1 MVGAD
6 AAEEAGGRL
15 RHAMS
20 LIRHEVHY
28 GNRVMR
34 CFAERPPHIDA
45 MFRATVAASPDALA
59 LVDGDTRLSYA
70 ELNGAVEHMA
80 GNLAVLGIAKGDRV
94 AVILGNRREFVF
106 AVLACARIGAIAV
119 PIGIRNRLHENEY
132 VLSHCGAQAVIFE
145 AELAAQIPGRETCP
159 DLAHR
164 FAAGGSVA
172 GARDVAELLTPASA
186 PKVEI
191 AEEDTFAIL
200 YTSGTTGRPK
210 GAMLTHFG
218 SIHSARHFE
227 LAIGLKPGD
236 RTVLAV
242 PASHVT
248 GLIAVIVTFVAVGGA
263 TFLLPVF
270 KARDF
275 LALMARERINV
286 VILVPAM
293 YNLCLL
299 EPDFASYDLSHWR
312 LGGYGGAP
320 MPEATIKAMATRL
333 PHLDLYNGYGATE
346 TTSPTTAMPPKLGKV
361 VTDSVGT
368 VVPCGEVVVM
378 DDDGREVPRGEKGEI
393 WIAGPMVIPGYWN
406 NPAANAENFV
416 GGFWKSGDIGSIDAE
431 GFVRVFDRKKDMI
444 NRAGFKVFSA
454 EVENVLAHHEGV
466 VECAIVGRPDP
477 VLGERT
483 VAFVVP
489 KPGFDDPAA
498 FKSFLAEC
506 LADYKV
512 PDNIVLCQ
520 EPLPRN
526 PNGKV
531 VKAPLREQAAALP
544 LPRR

>member
-1 MVGAD
+1 MP
-6 AAEEAGGRL
+6 
-15 RHAMS
+15 S
-20 LIRHEVHY
+20 IRHELHY
-28 GNRVMR
+28 GDRVMR
-34 CFAERPPHIDA
+34 CFAERPPNIDA
-45 MFRATVAASPDALA
+45 MFRASVARDSNALA
-59 LVDGDTRLSYA
+59 LVDGATRLTYA
-70 ELNGAVEHMA
+70 ELDRAVERVA
-80 GNLAVLGIAKGDRV
+80 GNLAGLGIGKGDRV

-106 AVLACARIGAIAV
+106 AVLATARIGAVAV
-119 PIGIRNRLHENEY
+119 PIGTRNRLPENEY
-132 VLSHCGAQAVIFE
+132 VLGHCGAKAVIFE
-145 AELAAQIPGRETCP
+145 AELAGEIPTRDACP

-164 FAAGGSVA
+164 FAAGGSGA
-172 GARDVAELLTPASA
+172 GARDVAELLAPALA

-191 AEEDTFAIL
+191 AEEDVFCIL

-218 SIHSARHFE
+218 SIHSALHFE
-227 LAIGLKPGD
+227 HAIGLKPGD

-248 GLIAVIVTFVAVGGA
+248 GLIAVILSFVAVGGT
-263 TFLLPVF
+263 TFLLPAF

-275 LALMARERINV
+275 LELMARERINV

-299 EPDFASYDLSHWR
+299 EPDFASFDLSHWR

-320 MPEATIKAMATRL
+320 MPEVTIRAMAERL

-346 TTSPTTAMPPKLGKV
+346 TTSPTTAMPPKLGKI
-361 VTDSVGT
+361 VTDSVGK
-368 VVPCGEVVVM
+368 VVHCGEVVVM
-378 DDDGREVPRGEKGEI
+378 DEEGREVAPGEKGEI

-406 NPAANAENFV
+406 NAQANAENFA

-454 EVENVLAHHEGV
+454 EVENVLAHHPGV

-483 VAFVVP
+483 VAFVMP
-489 KPGFDDPAA
+489 KPGFDNAA
-498 FKSFLAEC
+498 ELRGFLAER

-512 PDNIVLCQ
+512 PDQIVLID

-531 VKAPLREQAAALP
+531 VKAPLRERAAALP
-544 LPRR
+544 SPARR

>member
-1 MVGAD
+1 MPA
-6 AAEEAGGRL
+6 
-15 RHAMS
+15 
-20 LIRHEVHY
+20 IRHEVHY

-34 CFAERPPHIDA
+34 CFAERPPNIDA
-45 MFRATVAASPDALA
+45 MFHATVTRSPEALA
-59 LVDGDTRLSYA
+59 LVDGATRLTYA
-70 ELNGAVEHMA
+70 ELDRAVENMA
-80 GNLAVLGIAKGDRV
+80 GNLAALGIAKGDRV

-119 PIGIRNRLHENEY
+119 PIGIRNRRAENEY
-132 VLSHCGAQAVIFE
+132 VLGHCGAKAVIFE
-145 AELAAQIPGRETCP
+145 ADLADQIPGGDACP
-159 DLAHR
+159 DLKHR
-164 FAAGGSVA
+164 FAAGGSAA
-172 GARDVAELLTPASA
+172 GARDVAELLTPATA
-186 PKVEI
+186 PKVEV
-191 AEEDTFAIL
+191 AEEDIFVIL

-218 SIHSARHFE
+218 SIHSCKHFE
-227 LAIGLKPGD
+227 LGIDLRPGD

-248 GLIAVIVTFVAVGGA
+248 GLIAVILSFVAVGGA
-263 TFLLPVF
+263 TFMLPVF

-275 LALMARERINV
+275 LEMIAREKINV

-299 EPDFASYDLSHWR
+299 EPDFDKFDLSHWR

-320 MPEATIKAMATRL
+320 MPEATIKAMAERL
-333 PHLDLYNGYGATE
+333 PHLELYNGYGATE
-346 TTSPTTAMPPKLGKV
+346 TTSPTTVMPPKLGKV
-361 VTDSVGT
+361 VTDSVGK
-368 VVPCGEVVVM
+368 VVACGEVVVM
-378 DDDGREVPRGEKGEI
+378 DDDGREVPPGERGEI

-406 NPAANAENFV
+406 NPEANAENFA
-416 GGFWKSGDIGSIDAE
+416 GGFWKSGDIGSIDAD

-454 EVENVLAHHEGV
+454 EVENVLAHHPGV

-483 VAFVVP
+483 VAFILP
-489 KPGFDDPAA
+489 KPGFTDPAD
-498 FKSFLAEC
+498 FRNFLAGR

-512 PDNIVLCQ
+512 PDQVVLVD
-520 EPLPRN
+520 EALPRN

-531 VKAPLREQAAALP
+531 VKAPLRERAAALP
-544 LPRR
+544 APTRR